1 MTINGNVEHIGL
13 VGSTALYTA
22 AKTKVTDAEAKVAT
36 DTTAYQERLTKQYAA
51 SDALVA
57 KYKASQTALTNQ
69 IAQWNKT
76 G

>member
-1 MTINGNVEHIGL
+1 
-13 VGSTALYTA
+13 
-22 AKTKVTDAEAKVAT
+22 VTDAEAKVAT